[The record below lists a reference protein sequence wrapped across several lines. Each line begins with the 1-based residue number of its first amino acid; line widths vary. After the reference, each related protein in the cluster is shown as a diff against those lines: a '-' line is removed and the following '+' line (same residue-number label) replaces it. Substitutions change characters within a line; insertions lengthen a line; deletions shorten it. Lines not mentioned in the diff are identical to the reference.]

1 MKTKRRAT
9 PSPSNREMTSPTA
22 NLPNLSVEKGM
33 TQTLVPTTSV
43 DPDSSNKKARFDN
56 ASTRRSQRIRNAVY
70 HQRLIRDIE
79 PVIQILDPTGSEKD
93 DANNAEELNQ
103 QPEPSQSRMHDIEP
117 VPPNQ
122 NPAGSEMENEDDP
135 SQENSLEPEE
145 LIQKTNKTSVPGNKS
160 EIRYRQLYVKSR
172 KKLEELTRANNELS
186 LKLAVAE
193 GKLEVYEKGS
203 GIISSIIGKTK
214 DAIMASA
221 LSKATEQL
229 LAHTTSHIKPNK
241 NLRAAVAKKKPVAN
255 LRKK

>member
-1 MKTKRRAT
+1 
-9 PSPSNREMTSPTA
+9 
-22 NLPNLSVEKGM
+22 M
-33 TQTLVPTTSV
+33 TQTLVPTMSV
-43 DPDSSNKKARFDN
+43 EPDSSNKKAKFDN
-56 ASTRRSQRIRNAVY
+56 ASIRRSQRIRNAVY
-70 HQRLIRDIE
+70 HQQLIRDIE
-79 PVIQILDPTGSEKD
+79 PVIQILDPSGSEKD

-103 QPEPSQSRMHDIEP
+103 QPEPNHSRIHDIEP

-122 NPAGSEMENEDDP
+122 IQAGSEMENEDDP

-160 EIRYRQLYVKSR
+160 EIGYRQLYVESR
-172 KKLEELTRANNELS
+172 KKLEELTLANNELS

-229 LAHTTSHIKPNK
+229 LAHTTSPIKLNK
-241 NLRAAVAKKKPVAN
+241 NPRAAVAKKKPVAN
-255 LRKK
+255 SGKK

>member
-9 PSPSNREMTSPTA
+9 PFPSNREMTSPTA

-33 TQTLVPTTSV
+33 TQTLVPTMSV
-43 DPDSSNKKARFDN
+43 EPDSSNKKARFDN
-56 ASTRRSQRIRNAVY
+56 ASIRRSQRIRNAVY

-79 PVIQILDPTGSEKD
+79 PVIQILDPSGSEKD

-103 QPEPSQSRMHDIEP
+103 QPEPSQLRMHDIEP

-135 SQENSLEPEE
+135 SQENSLEQEE
-145 LIQKTNKTSVPGNKS
+145 PIQKTTKTSGPGNKS
-160 EIRYRQLYVKSR
+160 EIRYRQLYVESR

-229 LAHTTSHIKPNK
+229 LAHTTSPIKPNK
-241 NLRAAVAKKKPVAN
+241 NLRAPVAKKKPVAN
-255 LRKK
+255 LGKK